1 MTPVLLDHYR
11 HHASHHSLVH
21 EEALLCCTIL
31 MISSRFFTLPGAGG
45 ISRSHHVH
53 QRLWNYCEHL
63 IRRVMFGQE
72 KLSSARTRV
81 VGTIESFILI
91 SDWHPRAIHFPPES
105 EGWDV
110 LLIQP
115 EYDRA
120 NRLASEG
127 DAPLIRWKEDVFEPA
142 HRSERMSWMLLGAAT
157 NLAYELGILTEDGD
171 TALPSTI
178 PASRYVRARQV
189 LSAYVSNQA
198 VRLNCSSILPQN
210 ISTAS
215 LATSLDSR
223 NDIAD
228 KSWRSFMQLWADL
241 TQLIKT
247 AAAMFFQ
254 SKSHTRQQL
263 LNGHYLILLQHFS
276 PSLTA
281 WYDRFNGPSA
291 GMWPSFSGVSLSC
304 SSLMYAGRYIWVD
317 SEK

>member
-1 MTPVLLDHYR
+1 MTPVLPDYYR
-11 HHASHHSLVH
+11 HHTSHHSLVH

-53 QRLWNYCEHL
+53 QRFWNYCEHL

-91 SDWHPRAIHFPPES
+91 SDWHPRSIHFPPEA

-120 NRLASEG
+120 NRLANEG
-127 DAPLIRWKEDVFEPA
+127 DAPLIRWKEDVFDPA
-142 HRSERMSWMLLGAAT
+142 RRAERMSWMLLGAAT
-157 NLAYELGILTEDGD
+157 NLAYELGILTDDGD
-171 TALPSTI
+171 TASLNTLS
-178 PASRYVRARQV
+178 ASRYARARQV
-189 LSAYVSNQA
+189 LSVYVTYQA
-198 VRLNCSSILPQN
+198 LRLSCSSILPQN
-210 ISTAS
+210 ISNVT
-215 LATSLDSR
+215 LNNGLDLT
-223 NDIAD
+223 NGPTD
-228 KSWRSFMQLWADL
+228 KSWRVFMQLWIDL
-241 TQLIKT
+241 THLNKT

-254 SKSHTRQQL
+254 SKSNTRQQL

-281 WYDRFNGPSA
+281 WLERFHA
-291 GMWPSFSGVSLSC
+291 ATTGMLFLS
-304 SSLMYAGRYIWVD
+304 
-317 SEK
+317 